1 MSFLEINLKKL
12 THNYKYLRS
21 LLDPNVRMM
30 GVIKANAYGSLIEVI
45 ANKLITLG
53 IEALAVAYVS
63 EGVALRKA
71 GIKVPILVFYPQI
84 RSFEKIIKYKLEP
97 AIYSKRSW
105 LEFKKIIGK
114 NHSRYFDKNYSRRFT
129 TISSNLTTKYRV

>member
-45 ANKLITLG
+45 ANKLIALG

-63 EGVALRKA
+63 EGV
-71 GIKVPILVFYPQI
+71 
-84 RSFEKIIKYKLEP
+84 
-97 AIYSKRSW
+97 
-105 LEFKKIIGK
+105 
-114 NHSRYFDKNYSRRFT
+114 
-129 TISSNLTTKYRV
+129 

>member
-1 MSFLEINLKKL
+1 
-12 THNYKYLRS
+12 
-21 LLDPNVRMM
+21 MM

-84 RSFEKIIKYKLEP
+84 SNFKKIIKYKLEP
-97 AIYSKRSW
+97 AI
-105 LEFKKIIGK
+105 
-114 NHSRYFDKNYSRRFT
+114 
-129 TISSNLTTKYRV
+129 